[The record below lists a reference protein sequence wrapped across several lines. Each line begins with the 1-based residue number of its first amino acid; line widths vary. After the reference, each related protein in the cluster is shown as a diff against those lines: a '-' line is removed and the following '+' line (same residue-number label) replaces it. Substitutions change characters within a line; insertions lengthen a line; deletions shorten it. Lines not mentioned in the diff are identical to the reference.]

1 MNDCTYTGP
10 PLSPA
15 IFDILLRFR
24 ARKFGLVANIEKAFL
39 NVTVN
44 KGQRNLMRFLWID
57 DVDKEDPNLV
67 VYRFCRVIF
76 GMNCSP
82 FLLNATLN
90 HHVTEYF
97 PDDLAFAER
106 VSNDLYVDAC
116 TTGGGNDVEALKMYR
131 KANACFTAGNSNLR
145 SGPLTARN

>member
-1 MNDCTYTGP
+1 MNDYTYTGP

-44 KGQRNLMRFLWID
+44 EGQRNLMRFLWID